1 MSKTNNTESFE
12 IQETALSSELTAF
25 YCTYVTNTEYD
36 ADWWV
41 SICKETILKDQ
52 TTGEELQLIGTKNI
66 GYYPEKVYLD
76 NFGDFHHFILYF
88 APIPKHWEVFDLM
101 ELDADNPF
109 EYKNIQ
115 RNSTGIY
122 QKRFN

>member
-1 MSKTNNTESFE
+1 MVFISQSQKDSTLTINLRKTFARIVYFIEQTNNGKS
-12 IQETALSSELTAF
+12 
-25 YCTYVTNTEYD
+25 
-36 ADWWV
+36 
-41 SICKETILKDQ
+41 KETILKDQ
-52 TTGEELQLIGTKNI
+52 TTGDELQLIGTKNI

-88 APIPKHWEVFDLM
+88 PPVPKHWEVFDLM

>member
-1 MSKTNNTESFE
+1 MSKINHTESFE
-12 IQETALSSELTAF
+12 IQEIALNSELTAF
-25 YCTYVTNTEYD
+25 YCTYVTNPEYD

-41 SICKETILKDQ
+41 SISRETILKDQ

-88 APIPKHWEVFDLM
+88 PPIPKHWAVFDLM